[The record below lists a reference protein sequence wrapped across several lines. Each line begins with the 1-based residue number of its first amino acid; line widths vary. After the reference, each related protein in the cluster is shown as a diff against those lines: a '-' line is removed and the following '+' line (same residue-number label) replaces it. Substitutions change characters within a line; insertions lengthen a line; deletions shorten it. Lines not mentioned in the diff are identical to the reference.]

1 MRRTIVIMS
10 SLDKY
15 SPIRGCLNT
24 ATQLP
29 PSAMSGQVSLDL
41 RETDAYA
48 LNMSPSMRGLPPPPL
63 FRLSIFPRERDILS
77 SNAFIASFGP
87 LALLVPSHSKAST
100 GEWSE
105 GPTCHATSYGLFG
118 SRKSALTEESLSLMT
133 RNGKLLGRISRLV
146 ARLLSLR
153 KVNFACAKARA
164 KLLRTCSDSPIHGR
178 SLL

>member
-29 PSAMSGQVSLDL
+29 PSSMSGQVSLDL

-48 LNMSPSMRGLPPPPL
+48 LNMSSSMRGPPPPPL

-87 LALLVPSHSKAST
+87 LALLVPTHSKAST

-118 SRKSALTEESLSLMT
+118 CSEERTDRREPKSNDAKWKTFGPYFPTCRSSSLPV
-133 RNGKLLGRISRLV
+133 GR
-146 ARLLSLR
+146 
-153 KVNFACAKARA
+153 
-164 KLLRTCSDSPIHGR
+164 
-178 SLL
+178 